1 MALIID
7 RLFTPSLAQVAY
19 FVADEI
25 AGEVAVIDPR
35 RDIDGYLAWAAE
47 RNLRIVAVLETHVHA
62 DFVSGGPELSEA
74 TSAPIYTSRLG
85 KQTFEHVALDDGD
98 SISVGGLKIQA
109 YFTPGHTPEHM
120 SYLLFDPAHGSE
132 PVALFTG
139 DALFVGDVGRPDL
152 LGAAQTADLAAKLHS
167 TVTDRF
173 LPLPDHVIVYP
184 GHTAGSSCGK
194 AIGDAPDSTI
204 GTERRNNYALQPM
217 GRESFVDT
225 VLKDMPIAPTYYPQL
240 KVVNKVGSRSLDTV
254 PDGTPLDAGAVADL
268 LEDGALVIDTRE
280 TEEFAAGHIPGS
292 LAIAWGSSFLEWMGW
307 VAPYDRDLVLIL
319 DDESTFE
326 EIRTEL
332 QRIGLDRVA
341 GYLKGGLSAWK
352 VDERPVETLETISV
366 DELSRALETSE
377 APVLLDVRR
386 AGEWKTSHIDGA
398 EHVYAGSL
406 AQGADVEIDDDRMT
420 ALICGTG
427 YRSAVAAS
435 LLKKRGHHNLV
446 NVTGGMDAWLE
457 RGLPVESST
466 R

>member
-1 MALIID
+1 MIID

-35 RDIDGYLAWAAE
+35 RDIEGYLSWAAE

-85 KQTFEHVALDDGD
+85 KQTFDHVPLDDGD
-98 SISVGGLKIQA
+98 SISVGGLKLQA

-152 LGAAQTADLAAKLHS
+152 LGAAQTADLAAQLYS

-173 LPLPDHVIVYP
+173 LPLPDRVIVYP

-225 VLKDMPIAPTYYPQL
+225 VLKDMPLAPTYYPQL
-240 KVVNKVGSRSLDTV
+240 KVVNKAGSQSLDV
-254 PDGTPLDAGAVADL
+254 LPDGTPLDAGAVADL
-268 LEDGALVIDTRE
+268 LLEGALVIDTRE

-307 VAPYDRDLVLIL
+307 IAPFDRDLVLIL
-319 DDESTFE
+319 GDESTYD

-332 QRIGLDRVA
+332 RRIGLDRLA
-341 GYLKGGLSAWK
+341 GYLKGGLSAWMA
-352 VDERPVETLETISV
+352 DRRPVDTLESV
-366 DELSRALETSE
+366 TVEELSRRLDSSD
-377 APVLLDVRR
+377 APLVMDVRR
-386 AGEWKTSHIDGA
+386 SGEWTSGHIAGA

-406 AQGADVEIDDDRMT
+406 AQGADVDIDDDRTT

-435 LLKKRGHHNLV
+435 LLKKHGHHNLV
-446 NVTGGMDAWLE
+446 NVNGGMDAWLE
-457 RGLPVESST
+457 RGLPVESSMS
-466 R
+466 